1 MSEIRRAK
9 QLVARCAKAV
19 ERAQVRLVLADRA
32 ENDAI
37 RRNASERV
45 LRSLSA
51 RVVKLAIVYREK
63 VILSDEAE
71 LELGELE
78 DGGIDMESEEE

>member
-9 QLVARCAKAV
+9 RRVVRCAKAV
-19 ERAQVRLVLADRA
+19 ERAQDEYNLANRA

-51 RVVKLAIVYREK
+51 RVVKLARVYREK

-78 DGGIDMESEEE
+78 DGGMDMESEEE